1 MQRLPRNSFSVQ
13 ITTRYFSYSTRSLT
27 NLNQLT
33 KQPKMSAPTP
43 NQDASMLSG
52 HATYAKGYVAETI
65 GNVTG
70 SKEWQ
75 ESGKKDAQAGIEEM
89 KVCTFFL

>member
-1 MQRLPRNSFSVQ
+1 
-13 ITTRYFSYSTRSLT
+13 
-27 NLNQLT
+27 
-33 KQPKMSAPTP
+33 
-43 NQDASMLSG
+43 MLSG
-52 HATYAKGYVAETI
+52 HAQYAKGYAEETI

-89 KVCTFFL
+89 KVCIFPF